1 MNDGQSLLH
10 SAISGLGIGYLP
22 SVLYSEAMKSGQ
34 VVDVMPHLP
43 QEKQGI
49 YLIYPP
55 GRFTQPKVRAFIN
68 FLVGAFSG
76 KGPDG
81 W

>member
-1 MNDGQSLLH
+1 
-10 SAISGLGIGYLP
+10 
-22 SVLYSEAMKSGQ
+22 MKSGQ

-55 GRFTQPKVRAFIN
+55 GRFTQPKVRAFID

-76 KGPDG
+76 KGPDV

>member
-1 MNDGQSLLH
+1 
-10 SAISGLGIGYLP
+10 
-22 SVLYSEAMKSGQ
+22 MKSGQ
-34 VVDVMPHLP
+34 VIDVMLHLP

-49 YLIYPP
+49 YLIYPL
-55 GRFTQPKVRAFIN
+55 GRFTQPKVCAFIN